1 MFNVPSIHSLPDIKF
16 GKLDGALMSR
26 MAANLPLFH
35 PLFSAPAKS
44 AHSLGP
50 KLAAN
55 QKQTSLALLFLKYFE
70 SYHHRSINTLLAY
83 HLF

>member
-1 MFNVPSIHSLPDIKF
+1 MI
-16 GKLDGALMSR
+16 
-26 MAANLPLFH
+26 

-55 QKQTSLALLFLKYFE
+55 QKQTSLALLFLVFSIFVFSMSHITIAASTLFSHMTYFKIVQPEPTYNVLE
-70 SYHHRSINTLLAY
+70 SNP
-83 HLF
+83 F